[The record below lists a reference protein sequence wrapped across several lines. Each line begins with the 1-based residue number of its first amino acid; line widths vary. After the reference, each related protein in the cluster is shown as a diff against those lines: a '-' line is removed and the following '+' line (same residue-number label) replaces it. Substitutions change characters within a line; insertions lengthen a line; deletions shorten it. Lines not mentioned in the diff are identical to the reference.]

1 LSGGGVAVP
10 DVAFHT
16 GLADKVEYACRLLRK
31 AWRQRQR
38 VAVTADAA
46 TLARLDSALWT
57 FEAQGFVPHARLSR
71 GESPAP
77 RLARTPIWLVDDGV
91 RAPGCE
97 VLVNLGPAQAADAGA
112 YARVI
117 ELVGASDADRQAG
130 RQRWNAY
137 KAAGWSVTHHARDG
151 DA

>member
-1 LSGGGVAVP
+1 MP

-16 GLADKVEYACRLLRK
+16 GLVDKVEYACRLLRK

-46 TLARLDSALWT
+46 TLARLDVALWT
-57 FEAQGFVPHARLSR
+57 FEAQGFVPHARLAR
-71 GESPAP
+71 GASPAP
-77 RLARTPIWLVDDGV
+77 RLARTPIWLVDDGA
-91 RAPGCE
+91 RARDCE

-117 ELVGASDADRQAG
+117 ELVDASDADRQAG

-137 KAAGWSVTHHARDG
+137 KTAGWSVTHHARDG
-151 DA
+151 EA